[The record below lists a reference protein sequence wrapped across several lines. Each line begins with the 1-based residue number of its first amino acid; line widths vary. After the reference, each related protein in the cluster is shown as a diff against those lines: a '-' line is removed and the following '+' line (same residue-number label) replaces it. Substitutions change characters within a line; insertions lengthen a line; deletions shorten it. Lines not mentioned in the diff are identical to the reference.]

1 MNTIQR
7 NIKRIK
13 SDVAKEAVRIG
24 RKAESIGILA
34 VSKKQPIN
42 AIEEAW
48 DSGITDFGENYLQEA
63 LPKME
68 ALKHLPITW
77 HFIGK
82 IQSNKTRL
90 IAENFQWVHTIDQ
103 LKIARRL
110 DAQTPKGKLLQVC
123 LQVNIDDDPNKA
135 GITSHEAK
143 GFLSELR
150 ELKRIRVRGMMVI
163 LHKNAIPM
171 ESYRRTASLFEKSFE
186 EDQNNWDTLSMGMT
200 NDYREAVKNG
210 ASLLRIGTGIFGK
223 RL

>member
-90 IAENFQWVHTIDQ
+90 IAENFQWVHTIDR

>member
-13 SDVAKEAVRIG
+13 SDVAKEALQVG
-24 RKAESIGILA
+24 RKAGSISILA

-48 DSGITDFGENYLQEA
+48 DAGITDFGENYLQEA
-63 LPKME
+63 LPKMQ

-90 IAENFQWVHTIDQ
+90 IAENFQWVHTIDR

-135 GITSHEAK
+135 GVTSHEAK

-150 ELKRIRVRGMMVI
+150 DLKRIRVRGMMVI

-171 ESYRRTASLFEKSFE
+171 ESYRRTASLFENAFE
-186 EDQNNWDTLSMGMT
+186 EDQDNWDTLSMGMT
-200 NDYREAVKNG
+200 KDYREAVKNG

>member
-1 MNTIQR
+1 MNTIQK

-13 SDVAKEAVRIG
+13 SDVAKEALQVG
-24 RKAESIGILA
+24 RKAGSISILA

-48 DSGITDFGENYLQEA
+48 DAGITDFGENYLQEA
-63 LPKME
+63 LPKMQ

-90 IAENFQWVHTIDQ
+90 IAENFQWVHTIDR

-135 GITSHEAK
+135 GVTSHEAK
-143 GFLSELR
+143 GFLSELCD
-150 ELKRIRVRGMMVI
+150 LKRIRVRGMMVI

-171 ESYRRTASLFEKSFE
+171 ESYRRTASLFENAFE

>member
-13 SDVAKEAVRIG
+13 SDVAKEALQAG
-24 RKAESIGILA
+24 RTAGSISILA

-48 DSGITDFGENYLQEA
+48 DAGITDFGENYLQEA
-63 LPKME
+63 LPKMQ

-90 IAENFQWVHTIDQ
+90 IAENFQWVHTIDR

-135 GITSHEAK
+135 GVTSHEAK

-150 ELKRIRVRGMMVI
+150 NLKRIRVRGMMVI

-186 EDQNNWDTLSMGMT
+186 EDQNNWDTLSIGMT